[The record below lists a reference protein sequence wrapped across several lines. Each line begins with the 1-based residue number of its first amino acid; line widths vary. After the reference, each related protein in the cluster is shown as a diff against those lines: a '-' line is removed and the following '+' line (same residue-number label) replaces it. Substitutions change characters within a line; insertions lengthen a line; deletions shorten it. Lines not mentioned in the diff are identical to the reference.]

1 MKLVTKKQMITK
13 YILGIILLLNFVFSF
28 PGYSQE
34 YKLKPEDVLKIT
46 FLEQPELNRETKVG
60 LDGNIS
66 LPVIGDIKAAGLTT
80 SELTQKIISEF
91 SIYAVSITQA
101 SVEIMTYE
109 SNKIY
114 ITGHVTDPGKYIFEK
129 IPNLWKV
136 ISEAGGPTDNANLS
150 NILIV
155 RSAEQGG
162 STITVNM
169 TEILRKGDLSQL
181 PKLNPG
187 DNIHVSGV
195 IGETGSRG
203 VEAIQQQR
211 HVIYIY
217 GEIGAAGI
225 YTFDQS
231 VNILQAIIQAGG
243 PTTVAKL
250 SDVRI
255 IRRGQGDFSQVIE
268 LNIEWYVEEARHD
281 FFKLLPGD
289 IVYIPRKKS
298 WREGLLGTLL
308 ITVVLP
314 VTITALIYETILG
327 SR

>member
-1 MKLVTKKQMITK
+1 MKSVIKKQMIRN
-13 YILGIILLLNFVFSF
+13 YMPGIILLLNFVFSF

-34 YKLKPEDVLKIT
+34 YKLKPEDALKIT

-80 SELTQKIISEF
+80 SELIQKIISEF

-114 ITGHVTDPGKYIFEK
+114 ITGHVTNPGKYIFEK

-150 NILIV
+150 NVLIV
-155 RSAEQGG
+155 RSADPGG
-162 STITVNM
+162 TTLTVNL
-169 TEILRKGDLSQL
+169 TEILQSGDLSQL
-181 PKLNPG
+181 PELKPG
-187 DNIHVSGV
+187 DNIHVPGV
-195 IGETGSRG
+195 IGQTGGRG
-203 VEAIQQQR
+203 VESLQQQR

-217 GEIGAAGI
+217 GEIGTAGI
-225 YTFDQS
+225 YTFDES
-231 VNILQAIIQAGG
+231 VNLLQAIITAGG
-243 PTTVAKL
+243 PTANARL
-250 SDVRI
+250 NDVRI
-255 IRRGQGDFSQVIE
+255 IRRGQKYFSQVVK
-268 LNIEWYVEEARHD
+268 LNINWYVEEARHD

-289 IVYIPRKKS
+289 IVYIPKKKLF
-298 WREGLLGTLL
+298 RETLSGTLL
-308 ITVVLP
+308 ISVVLP
-314 VTITALIYETILG
+314 VTLTALIYEII
-327 SR
+327 SRNR